1 MSVCGAILSPAR
13 RLIVG
18 EMILCLKLTEWKLAF
33 PWRRFP

>member
-1 MSVCGAILSPAR
+1 MSVRGDPVAPR
-13 RLIVG
+13 QLIVG